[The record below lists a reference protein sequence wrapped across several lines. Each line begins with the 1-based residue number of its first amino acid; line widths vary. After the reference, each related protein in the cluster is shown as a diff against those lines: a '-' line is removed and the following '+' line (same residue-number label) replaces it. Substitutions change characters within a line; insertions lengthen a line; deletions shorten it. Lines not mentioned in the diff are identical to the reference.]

1 MPAKAR
7 PSILRVFLFLFRVQ
21 TAYFRKMSAPKRPRV
36 NMEYYE
42 QPKTIGYFE
51 AVINSLRV
59 DLDKAGADTSFSA
72 PDLAYFIAHFQKF
85 QLDHLGKEAA
95 DKAKRQRKKL
105 QTGVPYSLFSVR
117 NLNTQSP
124 LYFILKAAYKFKSDY
139 RIVDW
144 RFDAQEE
151 MPTYLHMIKVIQQ
164 ALADVR
170 VDWGVPHIWF
180 DETVEDH
187 RKTKLNALIE
197 DLGGK

>member
-1 MPAKAR
+1 
-7 PSILRVFLFLFRVQ
+7 
-21 TAYFRKMSAPKRPRV
+21 MSAPKRPRV
-36 NMEYYE
+36 DIEYYE

-51 AVINSLRV
+51 AVMNSLRV
-59 DLDKAGADTSFSA
+59 ELDKVGGDTSFSA
-72 PDLAYFIAHFQKF
+72 PDLAYFTAHFQKF

-95 DKAKRQRKKL
+95 EKAKRQRKKL
-105 QTGVPYSLFSVR
+105 QAGIPFSLFSVR

-144 RFDAQEE
+144 RFDAPEE
-151 MPTYLHMIKVIQQ
+151 KSTYLQMIKVIQQ
-164 ALADVR
+164 ALAEVK

-180 DETVEDH
+180 DESVQDQ

-197 DLGGK
+197 DLGGIYIYIYKQLYKY